1 MPNITYPIATTS
13 LTSKKINNI
22 HDVLLPTV
30 ITSQRFNIHWPKQL
44 RYGQHKY
51 SDIRLLDLE
60 VKQGIR
66 KIQIIHNFLHHP
78 KHRTLIHAI
87 VDWYQISTRPSQ
99 SVFKSPHQR
108 SNYVSS
114 VLVKNLIFFKV
125 RNKIQVV
132 LDNALQFNIQH
143 RNDKYIMD
151 KLTKESLSLQQL
163 IHLITCRLY
172 LNIHT

>member
-87 VDWYQISTRPSQ
+87 VDWYQISTRPS
-99 SVFKSPHQR
+99 
-108 SNYVSS
+108 
-114 VLVKNLIFFKV
+114 
-125 RNKIQVV
+125 
-132 LDNALQFNIQH
+132 
-143 RNDKYIMD
+143 
-151 KLTKESLSLQQL
+151 
-163 IHLITCRLY
+163 
-172 LNIHT
+172 